1 MSVVNE
7 RFVIFVPEPFPE
19 AALAVL
25 DDRFEVRQGRV
36 GGAYSESELERLVS
50 DVDAIAIYSRDR
62 ITSRV
67 LESARRLRVI
77 AKGGSKPTSNVDI
90 AAAESRGVRVIW
102 TPGANAVSVAEM
114 TVALMLTM
122 LRRLPVLTRHL
133 KHGGWRSFDLLGHEL
148 AGMTLGLVGFGAVG
162 REVAKRY
169 RAFGGAVLAFDPY
182 LDRSAADRLGVR
194 GAELNAVLSQS
205 DIISLHCEMNTQ
217 TERLIN
223 NRTLSEMKPGA
234 LLINT
239 ARGGLV
245 DEIALLDALN
255 QGRLAGAALDVFAE
269 EPLPASHPLLLHPNV
284 LATPHVAA
292 FTHESIYRE
301 SAWALEDASR
311 VLRGLAPLHFQ

>member
-1 MSVVNE
+1 MSTD

-19 AALAVL
+19 GALATL
-25 DDRFEVRQGRV
+25 DSRFELRLGRS
-36 GGAYSESELERLVS
+36 GSAYSEAELERLMA

-62 ITSRV
+62 ITARV
-67 LESARRLRVI
+67 LESAKQLRVI

-90 AAAESRGVRVIW
+90 AAAESRGVKVIW

-114 TVALMLTM
+114 AIALMLTL

-133 KHGGWRSFDLLGHEL
+133 KDGGWRSFDLLGHEM
-148 AGMTLGLVGFGAVG
+148 AGMTLGLVGFGAIG

-169 RAFGGAVLAFDPY
+169 RAFGGPVLAFDPNW
-182 LDRSAADRLGVR
+182 DQATADRLGVR
-194 GAELNAVLSQS
+194 GVEFDALLSLS
-205 DIISLHCEMNTQ
+205 DIVSLHCEMNAS

-223 NRTLSEMKPGA
+223 SRTLSEMKPGA

-239 ARGGLV
+239 ARGGLI
-245 DEIALLDALN
+245 DEGALLDALN
-255 QGRLAGAALDVFAE
+255 RGQLAGAALDVFAE
-269 EPLPASHPLLLHPNV
+269 EPPPEGHPLRTHPHV
-284 LATPHVAA
+284 LATPHVSA

-311 VLRGLAPLHFQ
+311 VLLGLAPLHFLP

>member
-1 MSVVNE
+1 MSVVKE

-19 AALAVL
+19 TALAVL

-50 DVDAIAIYSRDR
+50 DVDAMAIYSRDR
-62 ITSRV
+62 ITPRV
-67 LESARRLRVI
+67 LEAAKRLRVI

-90 AAAESRGVRVIW
+90 AAAERRGVRVIW

-122 LRRLPVLTRHL
+122 LRRLPMLTRHL
-133 KHGGWRSFDLLGHEL
+133 KNGGWRSFDLLGHEL

-169 RAFGGAVLAFDPY
+169 RAFGGPVLAFDPY
-182 LDRSAADRLGVR
+182 MDQSAADRLGIR
-194 GAELNAVLSQS
+194 GVELDAIWSQS

-255 QGRLAGAALDVFAE
+255 RGRLAGAALDVFAE

-311 VLRGLAPLHFQ
+311 VLLGLAPLHFR